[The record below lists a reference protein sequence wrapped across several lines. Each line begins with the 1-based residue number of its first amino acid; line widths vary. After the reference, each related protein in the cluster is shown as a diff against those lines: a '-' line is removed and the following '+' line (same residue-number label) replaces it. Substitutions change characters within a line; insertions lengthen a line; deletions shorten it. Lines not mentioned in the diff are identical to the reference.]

1 MSSMHIVGTIQ
12 IVEALS
18 RDAAAEVETVSAA
31 TKEQSASMQEI
42 AVASNL
48 LATLAEELQTEV
60 SRFQRF
66 QV

>member
-31 TKEQSASMQEI
+31 TQEQSAGMDEI
-42 AVASNL
+42 ANSSNSL
-48 LATLAEELQTEV
+48 SELAQKLQEATT
-60 SRFQRF
+60 RFK
-66 QV
+66 V